1 MSEEVLTTV
10 DVPERLY
17 PGYVYVLMLEDD
29 KLYVGYTK
37 DAEVRISS
45 HFLGRALVGQ
55 SCTDH
60 SALRAFSPETLSWRT
75 ALLLP

>member
-1 MSEEVLTTV
+1 MGEEVLTTV

-45 HFLGRALVGQ
+45 HFLGMGCWLDKAAPTTR
-55 SCTDH
+55 H
-60 SALRAFSPETLSWRT
+60 
-75 ALLLP
+75 

>member
-1 MSEEVLTTV
+1 MLTTV

-45 HFLGRALVGQ
+45 HFQGRGPV
-55 SCTDH
+55 
-60 SALRAFSPETLSWRT
+60 
-75 ALLLP
+75 

>member
-17 PGYVYVLMLEDD
+17 LGYVYVLMLEDD

-45 HFLGRALVGQ
+45 HFLGTGRWLDKAAP
-55 SCTDH
+55 TTRH
-60 SALRAFSPETLSWRT
+60 
-75 ALLLP
+75 